1 MLRTPSDNL
10 YIRNRIC
17 CSIKI
22 FEQFW
27 RFLNTL
33 EIPFNN
39 CEIELDLSWSRNCVI
54 TETLRTA
61 AVAANPTNSASAV
74 TETTGATFQLNNT
87 KIYVPVVT
95 LSVNDNIK
103 FQKIQ
108 SKDLK
113 EKSLRANKSLK

>member
-1 MLRTPSDNL
+1 M
-10 YIRNRIC
+10 
-17 CSIKI
+17 K
-22 FEQFW
+22 
-27 RFLNTL
+27 
-33 EIPFNN
+33 IPFNN

-103 FQKIQ
+103 F
-108 SKDLK
+108 
-113 EKSLRANKSLK
+113 